1 MKRISVV
8 ICCYNE
14 EPAIRP
20 LFEGLAALERALP
33 ECEIEIVCVNDGSAD
48 GTLDALLA
56 AQRGRARVVVLD
68 LSRNFGKEA
77 ALSAGLAHASGDAV
91 IPMDADLQDP
101 PEVVPEMVAKWREG
115 FEVVLAKRS
124 DRSADALSKRVAAGW
139 FYRLHNAMSDI
150 RIPADVGD
158 FRLMD
163 RCVVEVLNALP
174 ENRRF
179 MKGLFAWAGFRTAT
193 VEYRRAPR
201 SAGTSRFGG
210 RGLWNLA
217 VEGFTS
223 FSLVPLRVWS
233 WVGAFVAAGS
243 LAYGAWIL
251 VRTLIYG
258 RDWPG
263 YASIFTAILFLG
275 GLQLIGIGIIGEYLG
290 RTYLEAKRR
299 PAYVVR
305 KVFREPPHAT

>member
-1 MKRISVV
+1 MKRISLV
-8 ICCYNE
+8 ICCYDE
-14 EPAIRP
+14 EDAVPA
-20 LFEGLAALERALP
+20 LFARVDALARELPAYELEV
-33 ECEIEIVCVNDGSAD
+33 VCVNDGSAD

-56 AQRGRARVVVLD
+56 AQRQHPRRVVLD

-91 IPMDADLQDP
+91 VPMDADLQDP
-101 PEVVPEMVAKWREG
+101 PELVPQMVSKWEEG

-124 DRSADALSKRVAAGW
+124 DRSTDAFSKRVAAGW
-139 FYRLHNAMSDI
+139 FYRLHNAVSDI

-163 RCVVEVLNALP
+163 RCVVDVLNALP

-193 VEYRRAPR
+193 VEYKRPPR
-201 SAGTSRFGG
+201 SSGASRFGG

-223 FSLVPLRVWS
+223 FSLVPLRVGS
-233 WVGAFVAAGS
+233 WVGALVAAGA
-243 LAYGAWIL
+243 LGYGGWIL

-305 KVFREPPHAT
+305 KVFGEALRR

>member
-1 MKRISVV
+1 MKTVSLV
-8 ICCYNE
+8 ICFYDE
-14 EPAIRP
+14 EHAIPA
-20 LFEGLAALERALP
+20 LFDRIAALERAIPGYRL
-33 ECEIEIVCVNDGSAD
+33 EIVCVNDGSTD

-56 AQRGRARVVVLD
+56 RQVGRERMVVLD

-91 IPMDADLQDP
+91 VPMDADLQDP
-101 PEVVPEMVAKWREG
+101 PELIPEMLARWEEG

-124 DRSADALSKRVAAGW
+124 DRSTDSVSKRVAAGW
-139 FYRLHNAMSDI
+139 FYRVHNAMSDI

-158 FRLMD
+158 FRVID
-163 RCVVEVLNALP
+163 RCVVDVLNSLP

-193 VEYRRAPR
+193 VEYRREPR
-201 SAGTSRFGG
+201 SAGRSRFGG
-210 RGLWNLA
+210 RRLWNLA
-217 VEGFTS
+217 VEGITS
-223 FSLVPLRVWS
+223 FSLMPLRVWS
-233 WVGAFVAAGS
+233 YVGALVAAGS
-243 LAYGAWIL
+243 LAYGAYIL
-251 VRTLIYG
+251 VRTLVYG

-263 YASIFTAILFLG
+263 YASLIVAILFLG

-299 PAYVVR
+299 PAYIVR
-305 KVFREPPHAT
+305 KGFREPPQA

>member
-1 MKRISVV
+1 MKTVSLV
-8 ICCYNE
+8 ICFYDE
-14 EPAIRP
+14 ERAIPA
-20 LFEGLAALERALP
+20 LFDRIAALERAIPGYRL
-33 ECEIEIVCVNDGSAD
+33 EIVCVNDGSTD

-56 AQRGRARVVVLD
+56 RQVGRERMVVLD

-91 IPMDADLQDP
+91 VPMDADLQDP
-101 PEVVPEMVAKWREG
+101 PELVPEMLARWEEG

-124 DRSADALSKRVAAGW
+124 DRSTDSVPKRVAAGW
-139 FYRLHNAMSDI
+139 FYRVHNAMSDI

-158 FRLMD
+158 FRVID
-163 RCVVEVLNALP
+163 RCVVDVLNSLP

-193 VEYRRAPR
+193 VEYRREPR
-201 SAGTSRFGG
+201 SAGRSRFGG
-210 RGLWNLA
+210 RRLWNLA
-217 VEGFTS
+217 VEGITS
-223 FSLVPLRVWS
+223 FSLMPLRVWS
-233 WVGAFVAAGS
+233 YVGALVAAGS
-243 LAYGAWIL
+243 LAYGAYIL
-251 VRTLIYG
+251 VRTLVYG

-263 YASIFTAILFLG
+263 YASLIVAILFLG

-299 PAYVVR
+299 PAYIVR
-305 KVFREPPHAT
+305 KVFREPPQA

>member
-1 MKRISVV
+1 MKRISLV
-8 ICCYNE
+8 ICCYDE
-14 EPAIRP
+14 ESAIPA
-20 LFEGLAALERALP
+20 LFERLDALRRSLP
-33 ECEIEIVCVNDGSAD
+33 GHELEVVCVNDGSTD

-56 AQRGRARVVVLD
+56 AQRRQAGVVVLD

-77 ALSAGLAHASGDAV
+77 ALSAGLAHATGDAV
-91 IPMDADLQDP
+91 VPMDADLQDP
-101 PEVVPEMVAKWREG
+101 PELVPQMIAKWEEG

-124 DRSADALSKRVAAGW
+124 DRSTDAFSKRVAAGW
-139 FYRLHNAMSDI
+139 FYRIHNAVSDI

-163 RCVVEVLNALP
+163 RCVVEVLNGLP

-193 VEYRRAPR
+193 VEYKRAPR
-201 SAGTSRFGG
+201 SSGPSRFAG

-233 WVGAFVAAGS
+233 YVGALVASGS

-251 VRTLIYG
+251 VRTLVYG

-305 KVFREPPHAT
+305 KVFRERA